1 MCSFPRLTEKAIFS
15 KYFGSFYPKK
25 KDDGCRFH
33 CAFLRS
39 KARLSDGAGGHL
51 LSVIY
56 GRKDCLVL
64 IPVGGLIQGAR
75 GEDVLLGMLGGGRI
89 GVGGRAL
96 EIRAFINL
104 AILWRGKK
112 KSKKTEWELFIT

>member
-1 MCSFPRLTEKAIFS
+1 M
-15 KYFGSFYPKK
+15 
-25 KDDGCRFH
+25 
-33 CAFLRS
+33 
-39 KARLSDGAGGHL
+39 
-51 LSVIY
+51 
-56 GRKDCLVL
+56 L